1 MIAISKDKLISEIK
15 GHAERM
21 DNKRNTATNYAYQL
35 AHTHIIELIELI
47 ADYDGLY
54 IPDP

>member
-1 MIAISKDKLISEIK
+1 MIAINKDQLIKEIK

-47 ADYDGLY
+47 ADYDGITL
-54 IPDP
+54 PDK